1 MADALTP
8 FQSFIFISRYSRW
21 LPSQNRRESWDEC
34 VDRWWNYF
42 TDKVPSLSERPDV
55 KEAILNLE
63 VLPSMRSLM
72 TAGLALDHDNTCLYN
87 CSYLPIDSVESFA
100 ELFVILMN
108 GTGTGYSVERQY
120 TDKLPNVANKIVKNF
135 DKVIVVEDSKEG
147 WGNALKTLFNDL
159 YAGKHPKWDLS
170 KVRPS
175 GARLKTFGGRA
186 SGPAPL
192 DNLFKFLV
200 KVFYNAQGRKLSALE
215 CHDTCCAIANAV
227 IVGGVRRSAMIS
239 LSDLGDR
246 EIAMCKSGAWWEHA
260 GFRSYANN
268 SAVYRGRP
276 PMGQFLEEWTS
287 LYNSH
292 SGERGMINRRALQ
305 EQAAKWGRD
314 ENCEYGTNPCAEII
328 LRPFEFCNLST
339 VVVRID
345 DTAASLKKKIEIAT
359 IIGTV
364 QSTFVK
370 FPYLRPEWKKNCEE
384 ERLLGV
390 SMTGIFDNK
399 LTSGLEGKPKLVR
412 LLENLRDHAT
422 ATNLKWAE
430 KLGINPSKSITCVK
444 PEGTTSC
451 LVDSASGLHPRY
463 ADYYFRRI
471 RLDKKDP
478 LYNLMKDQGVPCE
491 DDVINPT
498 STAVFTF
505 AMKAPRG
512 TVTTEDLRA
521 LDHLDLW
528 KTYQEHYC
536 HHKPSVTVNYK
547 DSEFLEVGN
556 WLWENFDVAT
566 GIAFLPGG
574 DNHTYAQAPFEQI
587 DSATY
592 AAHPKVKV
600 NFNDLMKYES
610 EDNTEVGKEFA
621 CTAGGCQIV

>member
-21 LPSQNRRESWDEC
+21 LPSHNRRESWDEC

-42 TDKVPSLSERPDV
+42 TDKVPTLAERPDV

-72 TAGLALDHDNTCLYN
+72 TAGIALDHDNTCLYN
-87 CSYLPIDSVESFA
+87 CSYLPIESVDSFA

-120 TDKLPNVANKIVKNF
+120 TDKLPTVANKIVKNF

-159 YAGKHPKWDLS
+159 YSGKHPKWDLS

-246 EIAMCKSGAWWEHA
+246 EIAMCKSGAWWEQA

-268 SAVYRGRP
+268 SAVYRGKP

-305 EQAAKWGRD
+305 EQAVKWGR
-314 ENCEYGTNPCAEII
+314 EKNCEYGTNPCAEII
-328 LRPFEFCNLST
+328 LKPFEFCNLST
-339 VVVRID
+339 VVVRTD
-345 DTAASLKKKIEIAT
+345 DTAASLKKKVELAT

-556 WLWENFDVAT
+556 WLWENFDMAT

-621 CTAGGCQIV
+621 CSAGGCQIV

>member
-72 TAGLALDHDNTCLYN
+72 TAGIALDHDNTCLYN

-120 TDKLPNVANKIVKNF
+120 TDKLPTVANKIVKNF
-135 DKVIVVEDSKEG
+135 DNVIVVEDSKEG

-246 EIAMCKSGAWWEHA
+246 EIAMCKSGAWWEQA

-305 EQAAKWGRD
+305 EQAVKWGRE

>member
-1 MADALTP
+1 MADALSP

-55 KEAILNLE
+55 REAILNLE

-72 TAGLALDHDNTCLYN
+72 TAGVALDHDNTCLYN

-120 TDKLPNVANKIVKNF
+120 TDKLPTVANKIVKNF

-147 WGNALKTLFNDL
+147 WGDALKTLFNDL
-159 YAGKHPKWDLS
+159 YSGKHPKWDLS

-246 EIAMCKSGAWWEHA
+246 EIAMCKSGAWWEQA

-268 SAVYRGRP
+268 SAVYRGKP

-305 EQAAKWGRD
+305 EQAVKWGRE

-328 LRPFEFCNLST
+328 LKPFEFCNLST
-339 VVVRID
+339 VVVRTD

-556 WLWENFDVAT
+556 WLWENFDMAT

>member
-120 TDKLPNVANKIVKNF
+120 TDKLPTVANKIVKNF

-170 KVRPS
+170 KVRAS
-175 GARLKTFGGRA
+175 GTRLKTFGGRA

-246 EIAMCKSGAWWEHA
+246 EIAMCKSGAWWEQA

-556 WLWENFDVAT
+556 WLWENFDMAT

-621 CTAGGCQIV
+621 CSAGGCQIV

>member
-1 MADALTP
+1 MTNLSP
-8 FQSFIFISRYSRW
+8 FQEFIFISRYSRW
-21 LPSQNRRESWDEC
+21 INSQNRRETWTEC
-34 VDRWWNYF
+34 VDRWWDYF
-42 TDKVPSLSERPDV
+42 TTKVPSLLERPDV
-55 KEAILNLE
+55 REAILALE

-72 TAGLALDHDNTCLYN
+72 TAGKALDHDNTCLYN
-87 CSYLPIDSVESFA
+87 CSYLPIDSVDSFA

-120 TDKLPNVANKIVKNF
+120 TDKLPTVANKIVKNF
-135 DKVIVVEDSKEG
+135 DKIIVVEDSKEG
-147 WGNALKTLFNDL
+147 WGNAIKTLFSDL

-170 KVRPS
+170 KIRAS

-192 DNLFKFLV
+192 DNLFKFIV

-246 EIAMCKSGAWWEHA
+246 EIAMCKSGAWWEQA

-305 EQAAKWGRD
+305 EQAAKSGRD
-314 ENCEYGTNPCAEII
+314 PDCEYGTNPCAEII
-328 LRPFEFCNLST
+328 LKPFEFCNLST
-339 VVVRID
+339 VVVRTD

-370 FPYLRPEWKKNCEE
+370 FPYLRPDWKKNCEE

-399 LTSGLEGKPKLVR
+399 LTSGLDGKPKLVR

-491 DDVINPT
+491 DDV
-498 STAVFTF
+498 
-505 AMKAPRG
+505 MKAPRG

-556 WLWENFDVAT
+556 WLWENFDMAT

-600 NFNDLMKYES
+600 NFNDLMKYEM
-610 EDNTEVGKEFA
+610 EDNTESAKEFA
-621 CTAGGCQIV
+621 CSAGGCQVV

>member
-1 MADALTP
+1 MAEILSP

-21 LPSQNRRESWDEC
+21 LPDYNRRESWEEC
-34 VDRWWNYF
+34 VERWWNYF
-42 TDKVPSLSERPDV
+42 TNKVPQLAERPDV

-72 TAGLALDHDNTCLYN
+72 TAGPALDHDNTCLYN
-87 CSYLPIDSVESFA
+87 CSYLPIDSLESFA

-108 GTGTGYSVERQY
+108 GTGVGYSVERQY
-120 TDKLPNVANKIVKNF
+120 TDKLPTVANKIEKEFNIVY
-135 DKVIVVEDSKEG
+135 VVEDSKEG
-147 WGNALKTLFNDL
+147 WGNSVKFLMDHL
-159 YAGKHPKWDLS
+159 YAGRHVKWDLS
-170 KVRPS
+170 KIRPA

-200 KVFYNAQGRKLSALE
+200 KVFYNAQGRRLTALE
-215 CHDTCCAIANAV
+215 CHDICCAIANAV

-239 LSDLGDR
+239 LSDLADR
-246 EIAMCKSGAWWEHA
+246 EMAHCKSGAWWEQA

-292 SGERGMINRRALQ
+292 SGERGMINRKALQ
-305 EQAAKWGRD
+305 DQASKWGRD
-314 ENCEYGTNPCAEII
+314 ENCEYGTNPCSEII
-328 LRPFEFCNLST
+328 LKPFEFCNLST
-339 VVVRID
+339 VVVRPD
-345 DTAASLKKKIEIAT
+345 DTAATLKKKIEIAT

-364 QSTFVK
+364 QSTFVN

-390 SMTGIFDNK
+390 SMTGIYDNK
-399 LTSGLEGKPKLVR
+399 LTSGLEGKPKLIR
-412 LLENLRDHAT
+412 LLESLRDQAT
-422 ATNLKWAE
+422 ATNL
-430 KLGINPSKSITCVK
+430 NKSITCVK

-463 ADYYFRRI
+463 ADYYYRRI
-471 RLDKKDP
+471 RIDKKDP
-478 LYNLMKDQGVPCE
+478 IYNLMKDQGVPCE
-491 DDVINPT
+491 DDVINPGN
-498 STAVFTF
+498 TAVFTF

-536 HHKPSVTVNYK
+536 HHKPSITVNYR
-547 DSEFLEVGN
+547 DSEFLEVGQ

-566 GIAFLPGG
+566 GISFLPGG
-574 DNHTYAQAPFEQI
+574 DSHTYAQAPFEQI

-600 NFNDLMKYES
+600 NFKELSKYEA
-610 EDNTEVGKEFA
+610 EDNTEAAKEFA
-621 CTAGGCQIV
+621 CSAGGCQIV